1 MTGRSVHPMP
11 DDKNIKEEKPI
22 VDKNRNCILG
32 LVIAIIVIFA
42 LAGIAGVVAWTLLR
56 KVSTNPLSFP
66 ATLVPKIEIS
76 KVEVSDIVNLL
87 TVPNLIVKSPFA
99 TAADNG

>member
-1 MTGRSVHPMP
+1 MTGRSVHPLP
-11 DDKNIKEEKPI
+11 DDKKFKEEKPI

-66 ATLVPKIEIS
+66 ATLVPKIELS